1 MSLAGGKALP
11 GTCAPPR
18 KGRGTGPVGYKL
30 FAVAND
36 AGDNGRGRSER
47 AKLQRRAANGVPPTP
62 ALQPTKK
69 DWPWWSVF
77 LYES

>member
-1 MSLAGGKALP
+1 MKATFPGRLFSLFMVGGRVRGA
-11 GTCAPPR
+11 CAPPR

-47 AKLQRRAANGVPPTP
+47 SERSSPGVAFPP
-62 ALQPTKK
+62 AGC
-69 DWPWWSVF
+69 
-77 LYES
+77 